1 MIDELE
7 SRLATDADLPAILE
21 LLRLSMGRGHDDR
34 FSSLFRWKHLEN
46 PFGRSPMWVACD
58 DGRIVGLRTLMRW
71 EFERDGQTARCV
83 RAVDTATHPDYQGRG
98 IFRQLTLAA
107 LPELERD
114 GVQFVFN
121 TPNTQSRP
129 GYLKMGWTE
138 IGRAAACVRPLSI
151 GGALRLARNRVP
163 AAHWSEPTTFGR
175 PVDEVVG
182 DPDFAALLANR
193 EPAPGRF
200 RTRADVSFVT
210 WRYGTPLL
218 GYRAVVA
225 PEGVEHGTA
234 FVRRRRRGA
243 ARELV
248 LAMLLTPTSKSPSAR
263 RGLVREVV
271 RQAKSEAD
279 YVLGVGS
286 IPGCVRVRSFGP
298 IMTTRDVSVAAPRE
312 VAAFQVELG
321 DLELF

>member
-7 SRLATDADLPAILE
+7 SRLATDEDLPAILE
-21 LLRLSMGRGHDDR
+21 LLRLSMGRDHDDR

-46 PFGRSPMWVACD
+46 RFGRSPMWVACD
-58 DGRIVGLRTLMRW
+58 DDRIVGLRTLMRW
-71 EFERDGQTARCV
+71 EFERDGDTVRCV
-83 RAVDTATHPDYQGRG
+83 RAVDTATHPEYQGRG

-129 GYLKMGWTE
+129 GYLKMGWNE
-138 IGRAAACVRPLSI
+138 IGRAAACVRPLSL
-151 GGALRLARNRVP
+151 GGGLRLVRNRVP
-163 AAHWSEPTTFGR
+163 AAHWSEPTSFGL
-175 PVDEVVG
+175 PVEEVFS
-182 DPDFAALLANR
+182 DPGFAVLLSRR
-193 EPAPGRF
+193 EPVPARY
-200 RTRADVSFVT
+200 RTRVDQTFCA

-225 PEGVEHGTA
+225 RAGAEHGVA

-243 ARELV
+243 ARELAV
-248 LAMLLTPTSKSPSAR
+248 AMLATPAGAANAR
-263 RGLVREVV
+263 RDLVREVI
-271 RQAKSEAD
+271 RQAKSHAD

-286 IPGCVRVRSFGP
+286 IPGCVQVRSFGP
-298 IMTTRDVSVAAPRE
+298 IMTTRDVAVSAPRE
-312 VAAFQVELG
+312 IAAFEVELG

>member
-1 MIDELE
+1 VIDELE
-7 SRLATDADLPAILE
+7 SRLATDADLPAILD
-21 LLRLSMGRGHDDR
+21 LLRLSMGRAHDER
-34 FSSLFRWKHLEN
+34 FTTLFRWKHLEN
-46 PFGRSPMWVACD
+46 RFGRSPMWVACD
-58 DGRIVGLRTLMRW
+58 GEQIVGLRTLMRW
-71 EFERDGQTARCV
+71 EFEHDGESVRCV

-138 IGRAAACVRPLSI
+138 IGRAAACVRPYSLQ
-151 GGALRLARNRVP
+151 GAVRLFRSRVP
-163 AAHWSEPTTFGR
+163 AAHWSEPASFGSA
-175 PVDEVVG
+175 VG
-182 DPDFAALLANR
+182 DVLADSAFAALLAAR
-193 EPAPGRF
+193 EPEPDKF
-200 RTRADVSFVT
+200 RTRVDESFVG

-225 PEGVEHGTA
+225 PGGVEHGVA
-234 FVRRRRRGA
+234 FVRLRRRGE

-248 LAMLLTPTSKSPSAR
+248 LAMLLTPTAARPAR
-263 RGLVREVV
+263 RDLVREVV
-271 RQAKSEAD
+271 RRSRSDAD
-279 YVLGVGS
+279 YVLGVGTV
-286 IPGCVRVRSFGP
+286 PGCVQVRSFGP
-298 IMTTRDVSVAAPRE
+298 IMTTRDVSIRAPRE
-312 VAAFQVELG
+312 IGAFAVELG

>member
-1 MIDELE
+1 VIDALR
-7 SRLATDADLPAILE
+7 SRLATDADLPAVLE
-21 LLRLSMGRGHDDR
+21 LLRLSMGRDHDDR

-58 DGRIVGLRTLMRW
+58 EDRIVGLRTLMRW
-71 EFERDGQTARCV
+71 EFEHDGEPVRCV

-98 IFRQLTLAA
+98 IFKQLTLAA

-129 GYLKMGWTE
+129 GYLKMGWNE
-138 IGRAAACVRPLSI
+138 IGRAAACVRPLSVR
-151 GGALRLARNRVP
+151 GAVRLARNRVP
-163 AAHWSEPTTFGR
+163 AAHWSEATSFGH
-175 PVDEVVG
+175 PVAEVVA
-182 DPDFAALLANR
+182 DPGFAALLAAR

-200 RTRADVSFVT
+200 RTRVDDSFVA
-210 WRYGTPLL
+210 WRYGTALL
-218 GYRAVVA
+218 GYRAVIA
-225 PEGVEHGTA
+225 PDGVDRGTA
-234 FVRRRRRGA
+234 FVRRRRRGTS
-243 ARELV
+243 RELV
-248 LAMLLTPTSKSPSAR
+248 LAMLLTPAGSPSAR
-263 RGLVREVV
+263 RELVREVV

-279 YVLGVGS
+279 YVLGVGA

-298 IMTTRDVSVAAPRE
+298 IMTTRDVSVHAPRE
-312 VAAFQVELG
+312 VGAFQVELG